1 MAKGSSPNRKKMITG
16 ENLEFQNGGNK
27 WMGRNEL
34 RQHPASLGEE
44 PTL

>member
-1 MAKGSSPNRKKMITG
+1 MAKGSSPNRKKMIT
-16 ENLEFQNGGNK
+16 EESLEFQNGGK

-34 RQHPASLGEE
+34 YQHPASLAED

>member
-1 MAKGSSPNRKKMITG
+1 MAKGSSPKRKKMIT
-16 ENLEFQNGGNK
+16 EESLEFQNGGNK

-34 RQHPASLGEE
+34 CQHPASLGEE